1 VKKNGRSGLARGAV
15 HSQLG
20 RVPVSLT
27 LILLLVCLTIT
38 VFTGW
43 RGQRPPD
50 LVKGPRMAPWRFL
63 MLLFGAISFLLAVHL
78 AALFGLSHPGS

>member
-1 VKKNGRSGLARGAV
+1 VRR
-15 HSQLG
+15 QLD
-20 RVPVSLT
+20 RVSLSLT
-27 LILLLVCLTIT
+27 LILLIACLAVT

-50 LVKGPRMAPWRFL
+50 LTKGPRMAPWRFL

-78 AALFGLSHPGS
+78 AALFGIAHPGS

>member
-1 VKKNGRSGLARGAV
+1 MPLT
-15 HSQLG
+15 
-20 RVPVSLT
+20 PT
-27 LILLLVCLTIT
+27 LILLVVCLAVT

-50 LVKGPRMAPWRFL
+50 LTKGPRMAPWRFL

-78 AALFGLSHPGS
+78 AALFGITHPGG